1 MPERSTNRDERA
13 ITTDQLEPGLPA
25 RENASPVTETG
36 SGRSVVPSG
45 SPRKRTPARKQP
57 PAGDDVTGVVG
68 DASAAGSRSGEDTRK
83 RGWFWHWN
91 NIVTQ
96 YAPMI
101 GLKGVGLINSYTVW
115 TDRRES
121 SPHRGYAFPSQQSE
135 ADFYGEDRAELITIN
150 KLLVALDL
158 IEIRK
163 EMVLRVDEKG
173 RRWKVP
179 HNFYRVKDH
188 GDGFTLTS
196 GDVLKVAQLA
206 EKDRAVY
213 RYVRRM
219 FSPKFSPIDS
229 QNVWHGIL
237 EEVRGTEVWQALAAR
252 TAKDESK
259 ASARSKAGHAS
270 RRTSA
275 ASDLFSLPEGVD
287 SGESEVTATDSN
299 YDSMAVGSPV
309 VHPHPPTS
317 VAKTNTGSTT
327 TDEWANTGLEENRE
341 SSVDGTNRG
350 GATSVQPSNSM
361 YYQSLTTT
369 TTQETPAFSIP
380 DDPGS
385 SGGPGN
391 VPDQSRSESHVTKLF
406 EEANDR
412 VSTPAE
418 RRLLRQ
424 LVETFEP
431 AASQAGQSGW
441 DWLGFAIDDAVAA
454 GSTFVAPRRLREIL
468 NRWQREGVPAE
479 YATSAPGGSCET
491 HEIPRPVTRAQASS
505 HSDSGG
511 DWLAQDRPVRHQER
525 PVRNADAPPAD
536 EEPFV
541 VPVFTVEG
549 CGMTNRQVWSAVLS
563 DLQFSGA
570 IGRAEVSTWLRDAA
584 VVGITDAGG
593 LVLGV
598 PHELARR
605 RATGRYLSL
614 IRQAVERV
622 TGLSVTI
629 EVVLFREWAA

>member
-1 MPERSTNRDERA
+1 MPDRSTNRDERD
-13 ITTDQLEPGLPA
+13 ITTEQLEPQGPV
-25 RENASPVTETG
+25 REKASPVTRPG
-36 SGRSVVPSG
+36 SGRSAVPSG
-45 SPRKRTPARKQP
+45 SARKRVTSKSPP
-57 PAGDDVTGVVG
+57 SPAGEEVTGVVG

-163 EMVLRVDEKG
+163 EMVLRTDEKG

-196 GDVLKVAQLA
+196 GDVLKVAHLA
-206 EKDRAVY
+206 EQDRAVY

-219 FSPKFSPIDS
+219 FSPKFSPIDN

-237 EEVRGTEVWQALAAR
+237 EEVRETEVWQALAAR

-275 ASDLFSLPEGVD
+275 AGDVFSLPQGVD
-287 SGESEVTATDSN
+287 SEESMATAVDSRNDSPTGESSVVDSE
-299 YDSMAVGSPV
+299 A
-309 VHPHPPTS
+309 PTS
-317 VAKTNTGSTT
+317 VAMFNTGLAIG
-327 TDEWANTGLEENRE
+327 DDLANTGFDGDGEP
-341 SSVDGTNRG
+341 SVAPANRG

-369 TTQETPAFSIP
+369 TTDGRNDFQESVTAT
-380 DDPGS
+380 DG
-385 SGGPGN
+385 GGPGG
-391 VPDQSRSESHVTKLF
+391 VPDGTRSESHVTKLF

-424 LVETFEP
+424 LAGTFDG
-431 AASQAGQSGW
+431 AAIRGGQSGW

-454 GSTFVAPRRLREIL
+454 GSTYVAPRRLREIL
-468 NRWQREGVPAE
+468 NRWQREGVPGE
-479 YATSAPGGSCET
+479 YAPTSQPSAALSPGALE
-491 HEIPRPVTRAQASS
+491 PVTRDGRPSHRSS
-505 HSDSGG
+505 SGV
-511 DWLAQDRPVRHQER
+511 PV
-525 PVRNADAPPAD
+525 PVGADLVSARSPDA
-536 EEPFV
+536 EQPFV
-541 VPVFTVEG
+541 APVFTVEG
-549 CGMTNRQVWSAVLS
+549 CGMTNRQVWSAVLG

-584 VVGITDAGG
+584 VVGMSDEGG
-593 LVLGV
+593 LVIGV

-605 RATGRYLSL
+605 RATGRYLGL
-614 IRQAVERV
+614 IRQSVARV
-622 TGLSVTI
+622 TGLSLAI
-629 EVVLFREWAA
+629 EVVLFRDWAA

>member
-1 MPERSTNRDERA
+1 MPERSNNRDERD
-13 ITTDQLEPGLPA
+13 TTTEQLEPEDWS
-25 RENASPVTETG
+25 RENPSPATGTG
-36 SGRSVVPSG
+36 SGRSVAPSG
-45 SPRKRTPARKQP
+45 SSRKRATATKRP
-57 PAGDDVTGVVG
+57 PAGGDVTGVVG
-68 DASAAGSRSGEDTRK
+68 DASAAGSRSGEDIRR

-163 EMVLRVDEKG
+163 EMVLRTDEKG

-196 GDVLKVAQLA
+196 GDVLRVAELA
-206 EKDRAVY
+206 ERDRAVY

-237 EEVRGTEVWQALAAR
+237 EEVRETEVWQALAAR

-275 ASDLFSLPEGVD
+275 ASDLFSLPEAVD
-287 SGESEVTATDSN
+287 SEESEATVTDSGN
-299 YDSMAVGSPV
+299 DSPTVGSSINNPQ
-309 VHPHPPTS
+309 PQTS
-317 VAKTNTGSTT
+317 VAKTNTGSVT
-327 TDEWANTGLEENRE
+327 TDGQVNTGLDEKDEP
-341 SSVDGTNRG
+341 SVDAANRG
-350 GATSVQPSNSM
+350 GATSVPPSNSM
-361 YYQSLTTT
+361 YYQTLTTT
-369 TTQETPAFSIP
+369 TTDDSNDFLEPAAGET
-380 DDPGS
+380 
-385 SGGPGN
+385 SGGPGA
-391 VPDQSRSESHVTKLF
+391 VPDGARSESHVTKLF

-424 LVETFEP
+424 LAEAFEP
-431 AASQAGQSGW
+431 EAVRSGQSGW

-454 GSTFVAPRRLREIL
+454 GSSFVAPRRLREIL
-468 NRWQREGVPAE
+468 NRWQREGVPTE
-479 YATSAPGGSCET
+479 YALP
-491 HEIPRPVTRAQASS
+491 IPPRAGTAQPVLEPVTEARVSGHRSS
-505 HSDSGG
+505 GSE
-511 DWLAQDRPVRHQER
+511 WPAQDRPVRAGEVT
-525 PVRNADAPPAD
+525 PED
-536 EEPFV
+536 EPFV
-541 VPVFTVEG
+541 APVFTIEG
-549 CGMTNRQVWSAVLS
+549 CGMTNRQVWSAVLG
-563 DLQFSGA
+563 DLQFSGV

-584 VVGITDAGG
+584 VVGMTDAGG
-593 LVLGV
+593 LVVGV

-605 RATGRYLSL
+605 RAAGRYLGP

-622 TGLSVTI
+622 TGLTLTI

>member
-1 MPERSTNRDERA
+1 VPERSNNRDERD
-13 ITTDQLEPGLPA
+13 ITTEQLEPQASA
-25 RENASPVTETG
+25 RENASPVTGAG

-45 SPRKRTPARKQP
+45 SPPKRTPAGKQP
-57 PAGDDVTGVVG
+57 PAGEDVTGVIG

-163 EMVLRVDEKG
+163 EMVLRTDEKG

-196 GDVLKVAQLA
+196 GDVLKVAALA

-237 EEVRGTEVWQALAAR
+237 EEVRETEVWQALAAR

-275 ASDLFSLPEGVD
+275 ASDLFSLPTDVD
-287 SGESEVTATDSN
+287 TEESEPTVTDSRK
-299 YDSMAVGSPV
+299 DTPTVETTTSRPQSQ
-309 VHPHPPTS
+309 TS
-317 VAKTNTGSTT
+317 VASSNTGLAT
-327 TDEWANTGLEENRE
+327 TDELANTGFDENDE
-341 SSVDGTNRG
+341 PSVGLVNRG
-350 GATSVQPSNSM
+350 GATSVPPSNSM

-369 TTQETPAFSIP
+369 TT
-380 DDPGS
+380 DDSGDFLESLANES
-385 SGGPGN
+385 SGGPGA
-391 VPDQSRSESHVTKLF
+391 VPDGARSESHVTKLF

-424 LVETFEP
+424 LADTFEP
-431 AASQAGQSGW
+431 EAVQTGQSGW

-454 GSTFVAPRRLREIL
+454 GSSFVAPRRLREIL
-468 NRWQREGVPAE
+468 NRWQREGIPAE
-479 YATSAPGGSCET
+479 YLTHGSVRAGAAQPRPAPVTGARVPSHRPGGEW
-491 HEIPRPVTRAQASS
+491 P
-505 HSDSGG
+505 
-511 DWLAQDRPVRHQER
+511 AQDWPVRAEEVT
-525 PVRNADAPPAD
+525 PED
-536 EEPFV
+536 EPFV
-541 VPVFTVEG
+541 APVFTIEG
-549 CGMTNRQVWSAVLS
+549 CGMTNRQVWSAVLG

-570 IGRAEVSTWLRDAA
+570 IARAEVSTWLRDAA
-584 VVGITDAGG
+584 VVGMTDTGG
-593 LVLGV
+593 LVVGV

-605 RATGRYLSL
+605 RAAGRYLGS

-622 TGLSVTI
+622 TGLALTI

>member
-1 MPERSTNRDERA
+1 MPERTDNRDARE
-13 ITTDQLEPGLPA
+13 ITADQLAPA
-25 RENASPVTETG
+25 DPTRENSSPATG
-36 SGRSVVPSG
+36 PGAGRSAVRSG
-45 SPRKRTPARKQP
+45 APRKRSAKQP
-57 PAGDDVTGVVG
+57 VNDDVTGVVG
-68 DASAAGSRSGEDTRK
+68 DASATGSRSGEDARR

-163 EMVLRVDEKG
+163 EMVLRTDEKG

-188 GDGFTLTS
+188 GDGFSLTS

-237 EEVRGTEVWQALAAR
+237 EEVRDTEVWQTLSAR

-270 RRTSA
+270 RRASA
-275 ASDLFSLPEGVD
+275 AGDVFSLPEGVD
-287 SGESEVTATDSN
+287 SEESEATATASGNDSATGA
-299 YDSMAVGSPV
+299 STV
-309 VHPHPPTS
+309 VTDEPPTS
-317 VAKTNTGSTT
+317 VAGINTGSAT
-327 TDEWANTGLEENRE
+327 TDEGANTGFDGNDEP
-341 SSVDGTNRG
+341 SVDGTNSDRS
-350 GATSVQPSNSM
+350 TSVQPSNSM

-369 TTQETPAFSIP
+369 TTGDKTDFSGP
-380 DDPGS
+380 EQSGS
-385 SGGPGN
+385 GGGPG
-391 VPDQSRSESHVTKLF
+391 VAPDHTRSETHVTKLF

-424 LVETFEP
+424 LAGTFES
-431 AASQAGQSGW
+431 AAARSGQSGW
-441 DWLGFAIDDAVAA
+441 EWLGYAIDDAVAA
-454 GSTFVAPRRLREIL
+454 GSRFVAPRRLREIL
-468 NRWQREGVPAE
+468 NRWERDGVPAE
-479 YATSAPGGSCET
+479 YIPDAPPRSALSQAAAE
-491 HEIPRPVTRAQASS
+491 PVTRRAVSS
-505 HSDSGG
+505 HRLSGG
-511 DWLAQDRPVRHQER
+511 EWPAQDRPVRNQER
-525 PVRNADAPPAD
+525 PVRNGDVPLAD
-536 EEPFV
+536 EPFV
-541 VPVFTVEG
+541 APVFTVEG
-549 CGMTNRQVWSAVLS
+549 CGMTNRQVWSAVLG
-563 DLQFSGA
+563 DLQLSGA
-570 IGRAEVSTWLRDAA
+570 IGRTEVSTWLRDAA
-584 VVGITDAGG
+584 VLGMTGEDGI
-593 LVLGV
+593 VLGV

-605 RATGRYLSL
+605 RAARYLGA

-622 TGLSVTI
+622 TGLSLAI

>member
-1 MPERSTNRDERA
+1 VPKRSTNRDERD
-13 ITTDQLEPGLPA
+13 ITTEQLEPEAPA
-25 RENASPVTETG
+25 RENASPVTGPG
-36 SGRSVVPSG
+36 SGRSVAPSG
-45 SPRKRTPARKQP
+45 SSRKRTPASKQP
-57 PAGDDVTGVVG
+57 PAGEDVTGVVG

-196 GDVLKVAQLA
+196 GDVLKVADLA
-206 EKDRAVY
+206 TRDRAVY

-237 EEVRGTEVWQALAAR
+237 EEVRETETWQALAAR

-270 RRTSA
+270 RRTSP
-275 ASDLFSLPEGVD
+275 ASGLFSLPEGVD
-287 SGESEVTATDSN
+287 SEESEATATDSD
-299 YDSMAVGSPV
+299 YDSRAVGSPAIN
-309 VHPHPPTS
+309 PQPETT
-317 VAKTNTGSTT
+317 VAKTNTGLTT
-327 TDEWANTGLEENRE
+327 TDEQGNSGFDENVQP
-341 SSVDGTNRG
+341 SVDVTNRG

-369 TTQETPAFSIP
+369 TTDEIPVFSIP
-380 DDPGS
+380 EDPGS
-385 SGGPGN
+385 SGGPGEI
-391 VPDQSRSESHVTKLF
+391 PDGARSESHVTKLF

-412 VSTPAE
+412 LSTPAE

-424 LVETFEP
+424 LAETFEP
-431 AASQAGQSGW
+431 AAVEAGQSGW
-441 DWLGFAIDDAVAA
+441 DWLGFAVDDAVAA

-468 NRWQREGVPAE
+468 NRWQREGVPHE
-479 YATSAPGGSCET
+479 YAPAGSSGATASPVTPG
-491 HEIPRPVTRAQASS
+491 PVTRAGHPS
-505 HSDSGG
+505 HGSAGRERPTE
-511 DWLAQDRPVRHQER
+511 DRPVRHLAAT
-525 PVRNADAPPAD
+525 PGD
-536 EEPFV
+536 ELFV
-541 VPVFTVEG
+541 APVFMVEG

-584 VVGITDAGG
+584 VVGIADAGG

-605 RATGRYLSL
+605 RATGRYLGL

-622 TGLSVTI
+622 TGLSMTI